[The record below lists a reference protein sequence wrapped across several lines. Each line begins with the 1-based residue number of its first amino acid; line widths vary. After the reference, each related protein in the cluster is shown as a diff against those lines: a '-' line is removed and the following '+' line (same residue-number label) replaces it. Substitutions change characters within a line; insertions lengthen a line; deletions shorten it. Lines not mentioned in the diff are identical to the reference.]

1 MLVLR
6 LWAALGHELLWRLL
20 GPLLISRLLAHLY
33 WLRSVRWNQMRKTSL
48 VFPWIYFQLLFCF
61 WAKTLA
67 PVTCQ
72 TPHCG
77 VSGCLTFFGT
87 KQTFCLWPKQCYFR
101 QSASWNLFKDKVQQA
116 MPCFLILVQTGSLE
130 GKSFTTLR
138 FHMCVCIGVKI
149 PLDFLS
155 TFVPCVCVCACVRGK
170 RPDFLSTFVP
180 RVCVCVHACVRA
192 KLAAINI
199 TMSERE
205 NLWDR
210 VSLLCHQE
218 KMFRYFSEKGDW
230 KILCSCI

>member
-1 MLVLR
+1 MGRAWTWVTLKVTWTITDQQITGSSLLASFCPVKPNEENKSCFSLNLLPASFLLLSKNACTR
-6 LWAALGHELLWRLL
+6 NMPNAALR
-20 GPLLISRLLAHLY
+20 
-33 WLRSVRWNQMRKTSL
+33 
-48 VFPWIYFQLLFCF
+48 
-61 WAKTLA
+61 
-67 PVTCQ
+67 
-72 TPHCG
+72 G
-77 VSGCLTFFGT
+77 VWMFNLFGT